1 MDKDTSG
8 ESAGRPRAPRDPGAP
23 DLAQPTP
30 APARTVQLIS
40 GDLLLTVNPVD
51 GSEIEPRPPGGAPEG
66 QDWPPE
72 PRRRTHAQRAEAERA
87 AKPPVP
93 AGPAAPRLPLLE
105 RDEVHERV
113 TRLLSRGRSV
123 RLTGPDGSGRTTL
136 LDLVA
141 EDCAG
146 LAPDGVVR
154 LNGLHRTANELLYDL
169 FAALHSAPRYRPGRA
184 ELLARVRE
192 IGAVVVLDDLAF
204 GGSALNDLLAAAP
217 ECAFLLSAA
226 PGLPEPAPGAR
237 LDEVSLTGLSRGA
250 SLELLERVV
259 DRPLTED
266 ETNWAGDLWFE
277 SQGLPLRFVQ
287 AGALLRQCD
296 ELRDDPDAFEDL
308 SPFEGARSTEVPLPT
323 LGQGAAPAALL
334 ASRLSAAARE
344 TLRFAVALGGEVP
357 HQAHLPALV
366 GDTHADAALGE
377 LLGCGLLSPAGA
389 RYRLSPGAVTQ
400 LREKGY
406 GDDSAETAT
415 HARTAARHYA
425 WWAAHPSVAPERVAA
440 EADAVVAALAALVA
454 QGKRAGHASAAVLLA
469 RGAAPALAAGLHW
482 GAWERVLR
490 IGSEAARIAGEVAE
504 EAYFHHELG
513 ALALCTG
520 NLDRARAELETSVGM
535 RGALSDKKGTVASR
549 RALALV
555 TDHFRGGAAS
565 APTVPTAPGAASG
578 GSGGA
583 GGTVPDVRPE
593 KSPEPVTGA
602 VPAVAGQGFGA
613 LPPGE
618 GAGGPVGE
626 HSGEAEPLVSR
637 DGPYGPGTYD
647 DSYAG
652 SYGDSYDDSY
662 DDGAPDR
669 RRRIFLGGAR
679 RNLVAAGA
687 GALLAAVLGTVAT
700 LGAVSDERDAPGGRV
715 GTEQSASE
723 DTGGDGLE
731 ADTPAAGEPPPA
743 TPAQVPARSGSSSPP
758 RFLPPAV
765 SSTQRDVKPP
775 RPPRPG
781 GGPVKPP
788 STKPGQSTPAPT
800 KSPKPSV
807 SASPP
812 GSTSPSPSD
821 SSSAPTS
828 VSAPVG
834 GGSEPA
840 SQEPPAN

>member
-8 ESAGRPRAPRDPGAP
+8 EGAGRPRAPRDPGAP
-23 DLAQPTP
+23 DLAQSTP

-51 GSEIEPRPPGGAPEG
+51 GSEIGPRPPGGAHEG
-66 QDWPPE
+66 RDWPPE

-113 TRLLSRGRSV
+113 TRLLGRGRSV
-123 RLTGPDGSGRTTL
+123 RLTGPEGSGRTTL

-154 LNGLHRTANELLYDL
+154 LNGLHRTATELLYDL
-169 FAALHSAPRYRPGRA
+169 FAALHSTPRHRLGRA

-204 GGSALNDLLAAAP
+204 GGPALNDLLAAAP

-237 LDEVSLTGLSRGA
+237 LDEVTLAGLSRGA

-308 SPFEGARSTEVPLPT
+308 SPFEGARNAEVPLPT

-334 ASRLSAAARE
+334 ASRLSAAARQ

-377 LLGCGLLSPAGA
+377 LLGCGLLSAAGA

-406 GDDSAETAT
+406 GDDAAESAT

-425 WWAAHPSVAPERVAA
+425 WWAAHPSVTPERVAA
-440 EADAVVAALAALVA
+440 EADAVVAVLAALV

-469 RGAAPALAAGLHW
+469 RSAAPALAAGLHW

-490 IGSEAARIAGEVAE
+490 IGSEAARIAGQVAE

-513 ALALCTG
+513 ILALCTG
-520 NLDRARAELETSVGM
+520 NPDRARAALETSIGM
-535 RGALSDKKGTVASR
+535 RGALSDKKGTAASR

-555 TDHFRGGAAS
+555 TDHGRGAPAS
-565 APTVPTAPGAASG
+565 PWRSGRAGGGTAPDPGPEESPDHIPGAPGPWSQQEIA
-578 GSGGA
+578 
-583 GGTVPDVRPE
+583 PP
-593 KSPEPVTGA
+593 
-602 VPAVAGQGFGA
+602 
-613 LPPGE
+613 PPGE
-618 GAGGPVGE
+618 PGGSPAEGSDEPE
-626 HSGEAEPLVSR
+626 HLVSR
-637 DGPYGPGTYD
+637 DGPYDPG
-647 DSYAG
+647 A
-652 SYGDSYDDSY
+652 YGDDPHDDEAP
-662 DDGAPDR
+662 GAR
-669 RRRIFLGGAR
+669 RRTFLGGAR

-700 LGAVSDERDAPGGRV
+700 LGAVSDEREAPAGRV
-715 GTEQSASE
+715 GTEQSATE
-723 DTGGDGLE
+723 DTGDDGLE
-731 ADTPAAGEPPPA
+731 ADTPAAGDAPPG
-743 TPAQVPARSGSSSPP
+743 TPARVPVRTGSSPP
-758 RFLPPAV
+758 RFLPPLAP
-765 SSTQRDVKPP
+765 SPPRQEESP
-775 RPPRPG
+775 RPPRPPKPG
-781 GGPVKPP
+781 KPSPPKPGQNTPSSSSSPKPP
-788 STKPGQSTPAPT
+788 SSATPT
-800 KSPKPSV
+800 DTS
-807 SASPP
+807 
-812 GSTSPSPSD
+812 SPSPSD
-821 SSSAPTS
+821 SSSAPTT
-828 VSAPVG
+828 VGAPVG
-834 GGSEPA
+834 ASSEQA
-840 SQEPPAN
+840 SRDVSQEPPAV